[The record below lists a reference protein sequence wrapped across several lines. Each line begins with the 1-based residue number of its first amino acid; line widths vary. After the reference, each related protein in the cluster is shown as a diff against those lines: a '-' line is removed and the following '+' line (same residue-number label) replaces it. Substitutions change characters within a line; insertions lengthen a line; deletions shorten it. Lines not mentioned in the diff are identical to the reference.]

1 MSVTLKSSDGR
12 SYVISGEAAK
22 LSRYLQNFT
31 YSGKNEIPLED
42 AKGEVVK
49 ALAEYLQYYADKDF
63 PQIPEIITGNDISKL
78 LSPYDLKFIN
88 SISFEQAF
96 HLINVGNSLDLEH
109 LHDLACF
116 KIAAF
121 IKGKTPEEVNREFTI
136 ECQLTQDE
144 AKQLG
149 LEPS

>member
-49 ALAEYLQYYADKDF
+49 VLAEYLQYYADKDF

>member
-1 MSVTLKSSDGR
+1 MSVTLKSSDGK
-12 SYVISGEAAK
+12 SYVISAEAAK
-22 LSRYLQNFT
+22 LSRYLQTFT
-31 YSGKNEIPLED
+31 FSGKNEIPLED
-42 AKGEVVK
+42 TKAEIVK
-49 ALAEYLQYYADKDF
+49 PLAEYLQYYADKDF

-78 LSPYDLKFIN
+78 LSPYDLQFIN

-96 HLINVGNSLDLEH
+96 HLINVANSLDLEH

-121 IKGKTPEEVNREFTI
+121 IKGRTPEEVNREFTI

>member
-136 ECQLTQDE
+136 
-144 AKQLG
+144 
-149 LEPS
+149 

>member
-88 SISFEQAF
+88 SIYFEQAF

-136 ECQLTQDE
+136 
-144 AKQLG
+144 
-149 LEPS
+149 

>member
-63 PQIPEIITGNDISKL
+63 PQIPEIITGNDIL
-78 LSPYDLKFIN
+78 
-88 SISFEQAF
+88 
-96 HLINVGNSLDLEH
+96 
-109 LHDLACF
+109 
-116 KIAAF
+116 
-121 IKGKTPEEVNREFTI
+121 
-136 ECQLTQDE
+136 
-144 AKQLG
+144 
-149 LEPS
+149 

>member
-96 HLINVGNSLDLEH
+96 HLINVGNTLDLEH